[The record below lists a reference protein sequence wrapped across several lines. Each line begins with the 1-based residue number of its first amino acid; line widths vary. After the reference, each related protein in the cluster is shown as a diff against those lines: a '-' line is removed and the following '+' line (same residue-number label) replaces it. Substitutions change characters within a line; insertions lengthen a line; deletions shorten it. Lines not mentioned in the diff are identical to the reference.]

1 MGLDH
6 KMENTEKAVSVCVC
20 ETSEAMT
27 RSVDLFNMQ
36 KEINERKNIRQE
48 NNIVLF
54 ICDKECTK

>member
-1 MGLDH
+1 MGPDH

-36 KEINERKNIRQE
+36 KEINERK
-48 NNIVLF
+48 
-54 ICDKECTK
+54 KY